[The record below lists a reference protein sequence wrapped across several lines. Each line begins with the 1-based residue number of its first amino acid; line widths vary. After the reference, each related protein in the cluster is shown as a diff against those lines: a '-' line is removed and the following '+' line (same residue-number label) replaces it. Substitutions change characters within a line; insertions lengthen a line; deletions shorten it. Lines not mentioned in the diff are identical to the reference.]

1 MARVSQRLWRAPGQR
16 SRRKAW
22 GFTVQVDGKQKRVYK
37 AEWTKDD
44 AEQALAAVLLKTEQQ
59 PKAKARGLTLAMAA
73 ARYVE
78 TKARKR
84 SLGDDIRILK
94 HLEES
99 FGADTPLSEITASR
113 IAEYKGKRL
122 STVRKTGQG
131 GAATERPLAA
141 GTVNRTLALLRH
153 LLRLACE
160 EWEVLQSVPKIR
172 LEKEPQGRLRWITSE
187 EARRLL
193 DACRESRNANLVDL
207 VEFSL
212 FTGLRRSEALA
223 LTWDRVD
230 RARGVI
236 LLDITKSGKRRE
248 VPLNREADAVLAR
261 RGPRDVGLV
270 FGSRNWDRFRTA
282 WENAVIRAKLTDLHW
297 HDLRHTFAS
306 WAVQRGATLQEVK
319 ELLGHGSLAMVMR
332 YAHLSPEHLRRAV
345 ARLDGA
351 LAGTV
356 PAFVST
362 QGSTQ
367 EPAEL
372 VGVSQKSSS

>member
-1 MARVSQRLWRAPGQR
+1 MPKGGDDMARVSQRLWRAPGQR

-59 PKAKARGLTLAMAA
+59 PKSKARGLTLAMAA

-113 IAEYKGKRL
+113 IAEYKAKRL

-160 EWEVLQSVPKIR
+160 EGEVLQSVPKIR
-172 LEKEPQGRLRWITSE
+172 LEKEPQGRLRWLTS
-187 EARRLL
+187 
-193 DACRESRNANLVDL
+193 
-207 VEFSL
+207 
-212 FTGLRRSEALA
+212 
-223 LTWDRVD
+223 DRVD

-248 VPLNREADAVLAR
+248 VPLNRAADAVLAR

-282 WENAVIRAKLTDLHW
+282 WENAIIRAKLTDLHW

-356 PAFVST
+356 PAFLST
-362 QGSTQ
+362 QGS
-367 EPAEL
+367 
-372 VGVSQKSSS
+372 